1 MLIMFFFYFFRKS
14 QVKNKLD
21 RFFKS
26 EFTLFLLILKKNILT
41 KFGFK
46 YDEIELVRF
55 YLS

>member
-1 MLIMFFFYFFRKS
+1 MLILLFYFFRKS

-26 EFTLFLLILKKNILT
+26 EFTLFLLILKQILLT

-46 YDEIELVRF
+46 FEKI
-55 YLS
+55 

>member
-1 MLIMFFFYFFRKS
+1 MFFFYFFRKS